1 MGMHISWLFLTLSA
15 ITTFAILLLLVRWI
29 GSTQLTQLTFFNWVA
44 GASMGNVA
52 ANMLSTTDVKT
63 WVGNCYSLIVFTA
76 VSIAAANIALK
87 SRTFRGVTTGEPI
100 VLVHKGVILRENLRK
115 TKVNL
120 DVFMMLLREKGY
132 FSYNDIEFA
141 ILEPTGNLSI
151 LPTPASQSV
160 SKIDLVKGPDL
171 SEQGQG
177 PYVELVVDGEIDE
190 DKLKSIGHTKQW
202 LLDKIRE
209 LGAHGIE
216 DVTYLAMNEQGEMIS
231 DLNRKKEPSD
241 EEPTV

>member
-1 MGMHISWLFLTLSA
+1 MHISWLFLTLST
-15 ITTFAILLLLVRWI
+15 ITTFAILLMMVRWI

-52 ANMLSTTDVKT
+52 ANMLSTTDMKI
-63 WVGNCYSLIVFTA
+63 WISNCYSLVVFTA
-76 VSIAAANIALK
+76 ASIVAANLALK
-87 SRTFRGVTTGEPI
+87 SRGFRGVTTGEPI

-120 DVFMMLLREKGY
+120 DVLMMLLREKGY

-160 SKIDLVKGPDL
+160 SKVDLVKGPDL
-171 SEQGQG
+171 SEKGQG
-177 PYVELVVDGEIDE
+177 PYVEIVVDGEIDE
-190 DKLKSIGHTKQW
+190 DKLKSTGHTREW
-202 LLDKIRE
+202 LLDRIRD
-209 LGAHGIE
+209 LGADGLE
-216 DVTYLAMNEQGEMIS
+216 DVTYLAINEQGEIIS
-231 DLNRKKEPSD
+231 DFNRQKAPSKED
-241 EEPTV
+241 PTV